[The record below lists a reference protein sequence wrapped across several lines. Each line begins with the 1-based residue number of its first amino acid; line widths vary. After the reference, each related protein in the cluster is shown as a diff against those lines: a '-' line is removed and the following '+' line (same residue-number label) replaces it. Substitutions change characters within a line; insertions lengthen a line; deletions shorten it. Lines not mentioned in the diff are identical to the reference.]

1 MAEDDIYEK
10 VHYWG
15 FPFPHT
21 HPDRLYTV
29 GMLRGMRPAHPE
41 DCRVLE
47 IGCGDGLN
55 LVAMAADLPD
65 SQFVGIDRAVNPL
78 ARGREVAA
86 SVGIDNVVLRP
97 LDILDAP
104 GAGLGEF
111 DYVVAH
117 GILSWVPAPVRTG
130 LMKLAA
136 QSLAPEGIAMIS
148 YNALPGCHIRRA
160 ARDLMMFHAAGSE
173 TPVQSAREIVQFAL
187 GWEDRTDQF
196 GAALN
201 KELTRIRRLS
211 LPSLVH
217 DDFAEVWDPFHLY
230 EVAEA
235 AAEVGMDFLGDAEI
249 SELRIDRYPD
259 GVEDQL
265 YRLSPDDRVR
275 REQYGDFLAGR
286 AFRQTLLCR
295 AGTEVSDRLVP
306 AGFAEL
312 HLSSDLQPDP
322 VGGEWASP
330 VDAALDVLASRY
342 PRTAT
347 VLELAPHTDLP
358 PDVLAMEL
366 LEGFRHG
373 AIEAHARPPRWTPH
387 VPKRPEAS
395 ALARYMAQ
403 HGEDIPTLD
412 HDNFHVEDPFSRR
425 LITLMDGTRDRSA
438 LLDGLLESV
447 GTELIIEIDGVAV
460 EDPAV
465 LGPGFASKMAEELS
479 AFAKVGLVRDPG
491 P

>member
-1 MAEDDIYEK
+1 MADDDIYEK

-21 HPDRLYTV
+21 HPDRLYAV
-29 GMLRGMRPAHPE
+29 GMMRGLRPAHPE
-41 DCRVLE
+41 RCRLLE

-55 LVAMAADLPD
+55 LVAMAADLPG
-65 SQFVGIDRAVNPL
+65 SQFVGIDRAVTPL

-86 SVGIDNVVLRP
+86 AIGLDNVLLRA
-97 LDILDAP
+97 LDILDA
-104 GAGLGEF
+104 ADVDLGEF

-117 GILSWVPAPVRTG
+117 GILSWVPAPVRAA

-136 QSLAPEGIAMIS
+136 QSLAPQGIAMIS
-148 YNALPGCHIRRA
+148 YNALPGCHIRRS
-160 ARDLMMFHAAGSE
+160 ARDLMMFHAAGSQN
-173 TPVQSAREIVQFAL
+173 PVQAAREIVQFAL
-187 GWEDRTDQF
+187 GWEDRTDPF

-211 LPSLVH
+211 LPSLIH
-217 DDFAEVWDPFHLY
+217 DDFSEVWEPFHLY
-230 EVAEA
+230 EVAAA
-235 AAEVGMDFLGDAEI
+235 AAEVGMDFLGDAEL
-249 SELRIDRYPD
+249 SELHVDRYPE

-265 YRLSPDDRVR
+265 YRLSPGDRVR

-286 AFRQTLLCR
+286 AFRQTLFCR
-295 AGTEVSDRLVP
+295 AGTEISERIVP
-306 AGFAEL
+306 SGFAEL
-312 HLSSDLQPDP
+312 HLSSDLQPDL

-330 VDAALDVLASRY
+330 VDAALDVLAARY

-347 VLELAPHTDLP
+347 VEELAPHTDLP
-358 PDVLAMEL
+358 ADVLAMEL

-373 AIEAHARPPRWTPH
+373 AIEGHARPPRWTPH
-387 VPKRPEAS
+387 IPKYPEAS
-395 ALARYMAQ
+395 PLARHMAQ
-403 HGEDIPTLD
+403 HGTDIPTLD

-447 GTELIIEIDGVAV
+447 GTELIIEIEGVPV

-465 LGPGFASKMAEELS
+465 LGPGFATKMEEELS
-479 AFAKVGLVRDPG
+479 VFAKVGLIMDPG